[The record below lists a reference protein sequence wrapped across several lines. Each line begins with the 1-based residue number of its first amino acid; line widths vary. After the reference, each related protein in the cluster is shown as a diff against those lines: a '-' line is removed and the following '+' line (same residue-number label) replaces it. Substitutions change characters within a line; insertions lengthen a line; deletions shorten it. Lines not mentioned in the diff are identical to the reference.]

1 MAHPEVTYPPDRPK
15 RADLEVL
22 VVDPER
28 IERRV
33 EEVTKRFADLFG
45 A

>member
-1 MAHPEVTYPPDRPK
+1 MAHPEVTYPPDRPTW
-15 RADLEVL
+15 ADLEVP
-22 VVDPER
+22 VVDPEK

-33 EEVTKRFADLFG
+33 EEVKKRFADLFG